1 VANRQEGMDFNM
13 QRYVLTERGK
23 FLVAILVIVFFL
35 LLPTAIIAIWALTRD
50 PASTDLPPD
59 TNGIHQNGNGS
70 FSPEPPPEDTPD
82 PSLNLP
88 DDDNNESTH
97 PDTSLNDLVAFDLEA
112 GTMTFLFTPNQQD
125 TLDSNIDTKLGELL
139 TSPKN
144 TNDAK
149 IAVEIPQLPDTETA
163 ILTTSILNAFIRH
176 EVSLS
181 DIIFFVYQPDTDIQ
195 TFEINISFS

>member
-1 VANRQEGMDFNM
+1 M

-35 LLPTAIIAIWALTRD
+35 LLPATIIAIWALTRETET
-50 PASTDLPPD
+50 TDLPPD
-59 TNGIHQNGNGS
+59 TNGIYQNSTGS

-82 PSLNLP
+82 PLLNLP

-149 IAVEIPQLPDTETA
+149 IAVEIPQLSDNDTA
-163 ILTTSILNAFIRH
+163 ILTTAILNAFNNH
-176 EVSLS
+176 NVPLN
-181 DIIFFVYQPDTDIQ
+181 DIVFFVYRPEPDISA
-195 TFEINISFS
+195 FEVNISFQ